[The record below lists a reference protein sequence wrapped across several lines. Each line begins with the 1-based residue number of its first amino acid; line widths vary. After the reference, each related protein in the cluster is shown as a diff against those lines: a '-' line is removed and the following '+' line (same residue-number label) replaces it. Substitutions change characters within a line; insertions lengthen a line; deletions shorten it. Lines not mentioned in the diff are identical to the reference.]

1 MKNFTPI
8 KIIPVD
14 IDLFDID
21 SSNAMNDVLSR
32 RTPFSKSK
40 IVVMNTPESR
50 AGVRSIYREYAEC
63 DFGFNEKSIDDETL
77 EKLHEI
83 ARSTAYMYDEVL
95 NDYVKYARNKITPM
109 ISEVRELIIEEMKK
123 QQS

>member
-8 KIIPVD
+8 KINPVD
-14 IDLFDID
+14 IYLFNID
-21 SSNAMNDVLSR
+21 SSNVMNDVLSR

-40 IVVMNTPESR
+40 IVVMDTPESR
-50 AGVRSIYREYAEC
+50 AGVRNIYREYAER
-63 DFGFNEKSIDDETL
+63 DFGFHEKSIDDETL

-123 QQS
+123 

>member
-8 KIIPVD
+8 KINPVD
-14 IDLFDID
+14 IDLFDINRFNVMD
-21 SSNAMNDVLSR
+21 DVLSR

-50 AGVRSIYREYAEC
+50 AGVRNIYREYAER
-63 DFGFNEKSIDDETL
+63 DFGFHEKSIDDETL

-83 ARSTAYMYDEVL
+83 ARQTAYLYDEVL
-95 NDYVKYARNKITPM
+95 NDYVRYIRNKITPI